1 LRKSHFGV
9 ILGDH
14 RPLGAQP
21 AMNRSIDFGGS
32 TARDLNPVITRL
44 VVGGFFATFVVATLW
59 ALAWEHQEI
68 AQSTADTRVAAIVGP
83 PCPASREAFD
93 RAIKVQGPLPYVFEY
108 NGVTFG
114 RYFGIADCSVA
125 ASKAGL
131 GLGAFDV
138 CQFTGPSTLYVK
150 TPRGEY
156 YFSPGVGHKASV
168 MTEGGVARCVM
179 AAPAEVD

>member
-1 LRKSHFGV
+1 
-9 ILGDH
+9 
-14 RPLGAQP
+14 
-21 AMNRSIDFGGS
+21 MNRAIDFGGS
-32 TARDLNPVITRL
+32 TAKDLSRLIPRL
-44 VVGGFFATFVVATLW
+44 VFGGVIAAFAVGMLW
-59 ALAWEHQEI
+59 ELAWQHQQVV
-68 AQSTADTRVAAIVGP
+68 QSTADTQLAAIVGP
-83 PCPASREAFD
+83 PCPATREAFD

-125 ASKAGL
+125 ASKTGL
-131 GLGAFDV
+131 GLDSYDV

-150 TPRGEY
+150 TPRGEF